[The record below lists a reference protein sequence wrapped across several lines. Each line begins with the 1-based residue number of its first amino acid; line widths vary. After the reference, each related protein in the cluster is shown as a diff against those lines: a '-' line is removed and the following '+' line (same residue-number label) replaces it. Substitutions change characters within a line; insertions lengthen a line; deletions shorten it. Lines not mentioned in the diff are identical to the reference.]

1 MKPLATLLITSA
13 VTGAPLKRKA
23 FTTEITFIISS
34 SGNNDGQPRF
44 LVLTSD
50 GFLPLLFLAT

>member
-23 FTTEITFIISS
+23 FTIEITFIISS
-34 SGNNDGQPRF
+34 FGNNDGQPRF